1 MRGVL
6 WIARAHIMTALREK
20 GTLFWFI
27 IFPVFLLV
35 LLALMFGR
43 IGNVGEMNFDL
54 GLVNL
59 DTASSTATVDFAA
72 IVERAFEELGKR
84 PALLKEPLFTLH
96 RPSSGDDA
104 EAFLK
109 GEENMLRLGRRAAV
123 VVIPEGF
130 SEQVRA
136 HAMPSSFSGS
146 TATPASPAGETILVY
161 YTKGSDASELAS
173 SIVEQVLARVNQ
185 EVLAQAGL
193 FRSQETVPVET
204 RFIGGKE
211 IRYVDF
217 LLPGVILMGFFTNG
231 LFGVPGAI
239 LFSRDRR
246 ILKSYWVTPLS
257 VGRYLAGFS
266 LGHLALCLL
275 QFILLVLLGRFAF
288 GARVSFAQPI
298 PVLYLL
304 LGALTFMAFG
314 FLIAAVVR
322 TANAGMALANLLN
335 LPMMFLSGLF
345 FQVGGLPS
353 FLKVVVYANP
363 VSYLAEGL
371 RTSLGIG
378 TGQFSETLTFAVPLA
393 WIAVCVLIASR
404 RLSWDVVR

>member
-6 WIARAHIMTALREK
+6 WIARVHLLTALRERE
-20 GTLFWFI
+20 TLFWFI

-59 DTASSTATVDFAA
+59 DTASSSATVDFAG

-84 PALLKEPLFTLH
+84 PSPLKEPLFALH
-96 RPSSGDDA
+96 RPSSGEDV

-123 VVIPEGF
+123 VVIPKGF
-130 SEQVRA
+130 SDEVRA
-136 HAMPSSFSGS
+136 HAAAPSVSAES
-146 TATPASPAGETILVY
+146 AAGAPGEGILVY

-185 EVLAQAGL
+185 EVLTQAGL

-211 IRYVDF
+211 IRYIDF

-239 LFSRDRR
+239 LFARDRR

-266 LGHLALCLL
+266 LGHLLLCLL
-275 QFILLVLLGRFAF
+275 QFVLLALLGWLAF

-304 LGALTFMAFG
+304 LGALTFLAFG
-314 FLIAAVVR
+314 FLIASAVR

-378 TGQFSETLTFAVPLA
+378 TGQFSGTLTFAVPLA
-393 WIAVCVLIASR
+393 WIAVCILVASR
-404 RLSWDVVR
+404 RLSWDVAR

>member
-6 WIARAHIMTALREK
+6 WIARAHLLTALRERE
-20 GTLFWFI
+20 TLFWFI

-43 IGNVGEMNFDL
+43 IGNAGEMNFDL
-54 GLVNL
+54 GLVNV
-59 DTASSTATVDFAA
+59 DTASSSGTVDFAG

-84 PALLKEPLFTLH
+84 PSPLKEPLFALH
-96 RPSSGDDA
+96 RPSSGEDV

-123 VVIPEGF
+123 VVIPKGF

-136 HAMPSSFSGS
+136 HAMAASVPES
-146 TATPASPAGETILVY
+146 TASAAGEGILVY

-193 FRSQETVPVET
+193 FRPQETVPVQT
-204 RFIGGKE
+204 RFMGGKE
-211 IRYVDF
+211 IRYIDF

-246 ILKSYWVTPLS
+246 VLKSYWVTPLS

-275 QFILLVLLGRFAF
+275 QFVLLVLLGRFAF

-304 LGALTFMAFG
+304 LGALTFLAFG
-314 FLIAAVVR
+314 FLIAAAVR

-393 WIAVCVLIASR
+393 WIAVCILVASR
-404 RLSWDVVR
+404 RLSWDVAR

>member
-1 MRGVL
+1 
-6 WIARAHIMTALREK
+6 
-20 GTLFWFI
+20 
-27 IFPVFLLV
+27 
-35 LLALMFGR
+35 
-43 IGNVGEMNFDL
+43 MNFDL

-59 DTASSTATVDFAA
+59 DLSSTGTVDFAG
-72 IVERAFEELGKR
+72 IVERTFEELGKR
-84 PALLKEPLFTLH
+84 PAPMKEPLFTLH
-96 RPSSGDDA
+96 RPSSGEDLD
-104 EAFLK
+104 AFLK
-109 GEENMLRLGRRAAV
+109 AEQNMLRLGRRAAV
-123 VVIPEGF
+123 VVIPKGF
-130 SEQVRA
+130 SEYVR
-136 HAMPSSFSGS
+136 SGS
-146 TATPASPAGETILVY
+146 LASSVLGSGATPPRQEGDAILVY

-193 FRSQETVPVET
+193 FRSEETIPVET
-204 RFIGGKE
+204 RFVGGKE

-257 VGRYLAGFS
+257 VRRYLAGFS
-266 LGHLALCLL
+266 LGHLSLCSI
-275 QFILLVLLGRFAF
+275 QFILLVLIGRFAF
-288 GARVSFAQPI
+288 AARVSFAQPI
-298 PVLYLL
+298 AALYLL
-304 LGALTFMAFG
+304 LGAVTFMAFG

-322 TANAGMALANLLN
+322 TANAGLALANLLN

-345 FQVGGLPS
+345 FQVGGLPY

-371 RTSLGIG
+371 RASLGVG
-378 TGQFSETLTFAVPLA
+378 TGQFAPTLTLVVPLA
-393 WIAVCVLIASR
+393 WVAICVLIASR
-404 RLSWDVVR
+404 RLSWDVAR